1 MIALKRIGSDLLG
14 LLFPELC
21 NGCGDNLNRGEQE
34 ICVKCLYDLPYT
46 DYHLYQENRVAKQF
60 WGRLTFH
67 AAMAMLY
74 FKKGTKVQNLI
85 HNLKYNGKT
94 EVGTKF
100 GHLMAER
107 INRSELFKDIDLII
121 PVPLHHKRQRIRG
134 YNQSEYIANGIA
146 EVLNIP
152 VSTSHLTR
160 TKVTSTQTKKTRY
173 YRFENMQTVFN
184 VAHPEQIKNLHVLL
198 IDDVITTG
206 ATLEAC
212 GIALLNCGIKK
223 LSIAAVAFA
232 E

>member
-1 MIALKRIGSDLLG
+1 MIALQRITSDLIG

-21 NGCGDNLNRGEQE
+21 NGCGVNLNYGEQE
-34 ICVKCLYDLPYT
+34 ICIKCLMDLPYT
-46 DYHLYQENRVAKQF
+46 DYHLYAENKVAKQF
-60 WGRLTFH
+60 WGRLSVN

-94 EVGTKF
+94 EVGTRL
-100 GHLMAER
+100 GHLLADKLSQS
-107 INRSELFKDIDLII
+107 NLFDNVDLII
-121 PVPLHHKRQRIRG
+121 PVPLHPKKQRTRG
-134 YNQSEYIANGIA
+134 YNQSEHIANGIA
-146 EVLNIP
+146 ERLNLP
-152 VSTSHLTR
+152 MSTLHLLR
-160 TKVTSTQTKKTRY
+160 NRVTTTQTKKTRY
-173 YRFENMQTVFN
+173 YRFENMQTVFS
-184 VAHPEQIKNLHVLL
+184 VFKPEQLKNLHVLL

-212 GIALLNCGIKK
+212 GNALLDIGIKK